1 MLSLLSVAIVCIC
14 RWTVIFKHQPLR
26 TPQCNLD
33 RFIITIMF
41 FRHQGRNSNSNIII
55 IIIIIVLTL
64 GIYTTEGTK
73 KIILFIIVKTQRSTS
88 QQSVTQ
94 ESHYISNS
102 YIVTQD
108 SNNNQVSPK

>member
-55 IIIIIVLTL
+55 IIIIIIIVLTL

-73 KIILFIIVKTQRSTS
+73 KNNPLYYS
-88 QQSVTQ
+88 QDTTLNLTTIC
-94 ESHYISNS
+94 HTGKPLYI
-102 YIVTQD
+102 
-108 SNNNQVSPK
+108 